1 MFIILWVI
9 FLKKIVQTVLFTVIC
24 TSLFLGASFGYL
36 KYNLNMKTINTE
48 QKQGGIPYKK
58 TPSNCGVSFVF
69 ENDSACILYLDFKKT
84 CINVIDIPEFDE
96 KIYLYNGFT
105 NDYQIYFTDE
115 LLCGIIDRIGGID
128 LTFEEE
134 TLRYTGSQVI
144 EYLLKDNTN
153 KVKRQIISQ
162 IFEKISKNDFSKDDF
177 VYIIEN
183 SKTNLRLI
191 DCIYWIGYLKDMSAT
206 VNFIEF

>member
-1 MFIILWVI
+1 M
-9 FLKKIVQTVLFTVIC
+9 
-24 TSLFLGASFGYL
+24 
-36 KYNLNMKTINTE
+36 
-48 QKQGGIPYKK
+48 
-58 TPSNCGVSFVF
+58 
-69 ENDSACILYLDFKKT
+69 
-84 CINVIDIPEFDE
+84 
-96 KIYLYNGFT
+96 
-105 NDYQIYFTDE
+105 
-115 LLCGIIDRIGGID
+115 CGIIDRIGGID

-144 EYLLKDNTN
+144 ECLLKDNTN